1 MKYEVIQVFKDKYSG
16 EIYEVGKIL
25 ELTKKRA
32 NEILMVDALIKEYI
46 EPEKENEEV
55 KEPEKENEE
64 K

>member
-46 EPEKENEEV
+46 EPEKEN